1 MRPDSRNKQRRFFP
15 AVCPPLPPCIMK
27 KASFGSQKRPLG
39 KSFTRVRLFA
49 PEGRKERE
57 EELGRGGEDRG
68 GEGEGRNKRWRGR
81 AGRGRPPPLAFQ
93 SGLSV
98 AVVRSRRHCFANGNS
113 FVVLTFIRNIKKVRG
128 VLAQLRPEADRPR
141 IIL

>member
-1 MRPDSRNKQRRFFP
+1 MTVEINNAAFFRLSALLASLHYEKGFVRFAEKAARQKFYEGQAICARR
-15 AVCPPLPPCIMK
+15 K
-27 KASFGSQKRPLG
+27 
-39 KSFTRVRLFA
+39 
-49 PEGRKERE
+49 EGRKEKRSW
-57 EELGRGGEDRG
+57 G
-68 GEGEGRNKRWRGR
+68 GEGR
-81 AGRGRPPPLAFQ
+81 AKVGIKGGAGGQRRRLPPLAFQ

-141 IIL
+141 MIL